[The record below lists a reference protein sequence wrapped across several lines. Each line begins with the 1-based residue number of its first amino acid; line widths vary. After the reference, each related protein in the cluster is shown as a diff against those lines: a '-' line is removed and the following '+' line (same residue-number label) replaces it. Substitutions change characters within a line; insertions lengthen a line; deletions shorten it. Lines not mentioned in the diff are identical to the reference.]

1 MHIRCHKLGLL
12 MTEPKLKADKE
23 AGNLSETAKSYLRDI
38 WLQNEYGYKEPST
51 PSIEMLKGLMCE
63 ADSMSL
69 VQDTLKGQF
78 RTKNL
83 ETFKQEGLAGTPDII
98 LADCVEDIK
107 TSWSLR
113 TFYEADEDNSVY
125 FWQAVGYMMLT
136 GVKAY
141 RLIYCLVP
149 TPEELIQREID
160 KLSYAYGR
168 NSLNPNYLK
177 AVEQIKHNNDLIT
190 KLPNEKRIKVFN
202 FALTEADTDKVN
214 AKLKK
219 AQEFYNTITLN

>member
-1 MHIRCHKLGLL
+1 

-38 WLQNEYGYKEPST
+38 WLQKTYGYKEPSP

-83 ETFKQEGLAGTPDII
+83 ETFKQKGLAGTPDII
-98 LADCVEDIK
+98 LSDCVEDIK

-113 TFYEADEDNSVY
+113 TFYEADGNNSVY

-136 GVKAY
+136 GVTQY

-149 TPEELIQREID
+149 TPEELLQREID

-168 NSLNPNYLK
+168 NSLDPNYQK
-177 AVEQIKHNNDLIT
+177 AVEQIKHNNNLIT
-190 KLPNEKRIKVFN
+190 SLPNEKRIKVFN
-202 FALTEADTDKVN
+202 FALTTEDAEKVLN
-214 AKLKK
+214 KLKK
-219 AQEFYNTITLN
+219 AQEFYSKISL

>member
-1 MHIRCHKLGLL
+1 MTIRCHKLGLL
-12 MTEPKLKADKE
+12 MTEPKLKADKD

-38 WLQNEYGYKEPST
+38 WLQKTYGYKEPSA
-51 PSIEMLKGLMCE
+51 PSIEITKGLMCE

-98 LADCVEDIK
+98 LTDCVEDIK

-113 TFYEADEDNSVY
+113 TFYEADGNNSVY
-125 FWQAVGYMMLT
+125 FWQSVGYMMLT
-136 GVKAY
+136 GVKSY

-149 TPEELIQREID
+149 TPEELLQREID

-168 NSLNPNYLK
+168 NSLDPNYQK

-202 FALTEADTDKVN
+202 FALTETDTEKVN

-219 AQEFYNTITLN
+219 AQEFYNQISL

>member
-1 MHIRCHKLGLL
+1 MTIRCHKLGLL
-12 MTEPKLKADKE
+12 MTEPKLKADKD

-38 WLQNEYGYKEPST
+38 WLQEKYGYKEPST

-69 VQDTLKGQF
+69 VQDTLGGTF

-98 LADCVEDIK
+98 LQDCVEDIK

-113 TFYEADEDNSVY
+113 TFYEVDGNNSVY
-125 FWQAVGYMMLT
+125 FWQSVGYMMLT
-136 GVKAY
+136 GIKSY

-168 NSLNPNYLK
+168 NSLDPNYQK

-202 FALTEADTDKVN
+202 FALTEADTEKVN

-219 AQEFYNTITLN
+219 AQEFYNQISL